1 MVCSRVVLTR
11 TLYIIT
17 TYLVTFLFTYLL
29 VVCLWAQVQGMV
41 DSYKGAN
48 VDIANIGKGISEM
61 LLVRIDPHRV
71 YENLEFEED
80 QVG

>member
-1 MVCSRVVLTR
+1 
-11 TLYIIT
+11 
-17 TYLVTFLFTYLL
+17 
-29 VVCLWAQVQGMV
+29 MV

-48 VDIANIGKGISEM
+48 VDIANIGKGITEL

-80 QVG
+80 QVGKQTSTS